1 MDKNKENVE
10 FAGLL
15 HDIGKFSYRANEKI
29 DSHYNNL
36 GKEDFGSNGAHA
48 KWSADFIMKY
58 FNNED
63 MADLALYHHQ
73 SSKSK
78 NVSLGNMV
86 EYADKNSASER
97 EDSDE
102 GEKNNVIESL
112 LISIFSEISINGNNP
127 IQEMYVPL
135 DYLKLKE
142 DDKYDNFGDF
152 FKNITPKKLTEIK
165 GRNSKRYKNLW
176 KKFNNEMDS
185 LNETYDFTT
194 ILSLLK
200 KYTSNMPS
208 ASFVNKPDISLYDH
222 LKTTAALANCRYL
235 FDKYSDEELYNQS
248 SKQKLYLIIS
258 GDISGIQKFIYKIS
272 SPQEAQSGMSK
283 RLRGRSLYLTLLC
296 DAIASHI
303 VEELELTKANIIFCG
318 GGRFTI
324 IAPNTKIVK
333 DRLLKIKDNV
343 NKFFIKEF
351 NSELYL
357 AIVYKE
363 CLAND
368 LKNFGDILDL
378 LSNELE
384 EDKKHKFIN
393 NLEDVFNISEV
404 NEKQELCSVC
414 GQTYNKKDDT
424 AICNKCH
431 EHEELGKKSSHA
443 DYIIKIYS
451 KDHENLSR
459 LYKRDYAVF
468 ENLNLMYVF
477 VESDNINELIE
488 KLIEFVDKIE
498 IIKLNSTDFIDLE
511 KDNIVLKYRDK
522 ISFSFQFIGNNI
534 PNLGEYSQTKYEN
547 MPLYFEHLAQIS
559 EGSNKLGILKMDV
572 DNLGPIFRE
581 GFKKEYEDSTD
592 DEENKRKTS
601 TISRVSTLSSQLD
614 MFFSGFINNI
624 ASEFK
629 VYSSSYN
636 KQIRNKLRE
645 ITLQVQNDSKNDNN
659 ESIVVFREKS
669 NCKLTEKD
677 KEKLSKYEIPT
688 IYINYS
694 GGDDLLVIGP
704 YDHIICFA
712 KELREK
718 FKEWTCNNPSINISG
733 GISIVSAKFPIGKSA
748 IIADKYLESAK
759 SCGRDK
765 ITLFEEV
772 VNWDTKNQIK
782 GFNDLL
788 DYGVKLEKFYNDKY
802 ISKNF
807 IYFLLKLWY
816 NSYENESYVNDS
828 DKWNENMENR
838 LKITDFKPLYKYKL
852 RLIDNYKTFTYL
864 TDNMDF
870 MPWIKI
876 PVSWASLRM
885 R

>member
-10 FAGLL
+10 FAGIL

-29 DSHYNNL
+29 ESHYKNL
-36 GKEDFGSNGAHA
+36 DKDEVGETGAHA

-58 FNNED
+58 FNNEE
-63 MADLALYHHQ
+63 MADLVLHHHEFR
-73 SSKSK
+73 KSK
-78 NVSLGNMV
+78 NPNLCRMV
-86 EYADKNSASER
+86 KYADQNSSYER
-97 EDSDE
+97 DKLKE
-102 GEKNNVIESL
+102 GETNNVKRTPL
-112 LISIFSEISINGNNP
+112 VSIFSEISINDHNSIP
-127 IQEMYVPL
+127 ELYVPL

-142 DDKYDNFGDF
+142 DNGKDCFRNVIPRENVKV
-152 FKNITPKKLTEIK
+152 
-165 GRNSKRYKNLW
+165 NSKRYSELW
-176 KKFNNEMDS
+176 RKFTEEMDS
-185 LNETYDFTT
+185 LNKKDDFTT
-194 ILSLLK
+194 ILYLLK
-200 KYTSNMPS
+200 KYTSNIPS
-208 ASFVNKPDISLYDH
+208 AAYLNKPDISLYDH
-222 LKTTAALANCRYL
+222 LKSTAALANCRYL
-235 FDKYSDEELYNQS
+235 FNKYFGKLFNEST
-248 SKQKLYLIIS
+248 KQKLYLTIN

-303 VEELELTKANIIFCG
+303 VEELELTKANIVFCG

-368 LKNFGDILDL
+368 LKNFGDILYL

-424 AICNKCH
+424 TICNKCH

-443 DYIIKIYS
+443 NYIIKIYS
-451 KDHENLSR
+451 KDHKNLSR

-468 ENLNLMYVF
+468 ENLNLMYIF

-511 KDNIVLKYRDK
+511 NDNIILKYRNK

-534 PNLGEYSQTKYEN
+534 PNLGEYSQKKYEN

-572 DNLGPIFRE
+572 DNLGTIFRE
-581 GFKKEYEDSTD
+581 GFEKEHEDSTD

-629 VYSSSYN
+629 VYSNSYN
-636 KQIRNKLRE
+636 KQIRSKLRE
-645 ITLQVQNDSKNDNN
+645 ITLQVQDDSKNDDN

-788 DYGVKLEKFYNDKY
+788 DYGAKLEKFYNDKY

-816 NSYENESYVNDS
+816 NSYENESYANDP